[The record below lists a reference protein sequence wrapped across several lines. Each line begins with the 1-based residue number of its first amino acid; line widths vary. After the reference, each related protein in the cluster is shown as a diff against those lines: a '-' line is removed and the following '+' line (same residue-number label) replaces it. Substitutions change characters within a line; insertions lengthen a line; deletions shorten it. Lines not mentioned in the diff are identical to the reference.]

1 MIRFLKSK
9 IAIVAAMALLAGS
22 AAPIL
27 CAQQPQPREPLAEAI
42 RQITSRPVFRHARF
56 GIEFYSLDTNQPIYQ
71 LKAQELFTPASTTKL
86 LTEGA
91 ALELLGPDFRFHTRV
106 YRAGPVDPGGT
117 LEGDLVL
124 VASGDPNLSQRIQP
138 NGTLAF
144 ENDDHC
150 YGGPPVPGDPLMVIR
165 QIAAQ
170 VAAHGIRQIAG
181 RVLVD
186 TSLFPEGRR
195 ERGTQTV
202 ISPIVVNDNL
212 VDVTASPGAS
222 VGAPVNLAI
231 SPVTGYVHF
240 VNQATTGPAN
250 SEPDLEWGSD
260 VAGADGSR
268 TVALT
273 GTLPLGKPAVRV
285 PYAVPQPSRFA
296 EFALVEAL
304 REQGVVV
311 TASSGGPPP
320 DFKQLA
326 AQYTPQNLV
335 AEHTSPPLSEDAKI
349 TLKVSQNLHASLVP
363 YLLGAVVGHA
373 AANIDQAGF
382 GLERGFLQ
390 RLGLDLSGASQSDG
404 EGGDRADYFTP
415 DFIARYLA
423 AMRREP
429 VYPELLAGLP
439 ILGRDGTLA
448 DIQKSSPAA
457 GRVFAK
463 TGTFDA
469 EDLLNLNDMVT
480 GKGLA
485 GYMTTA
491 DGRHLTFAIYAN
503 EVAVSNQPGSIDS
516 IVGEALG
523 EIAAAA
529 YLDPP

>member
-1 MIRFLKSK
+1 MIYNLKNK
-9 IAIVAAMALLAGS
+9 MALVAAAALVAGL
-22 AAPIL
+22 AAPVL
-27 CAQQPQPREPLAEAI
+27 RAQQTQPREPLAKAI

-71 LKAQELFTPASTTKL
+71 LNAQELFTPASTTKL

-91 ALELLGPDFRFHTRV
+91 AIEMLGPDYRFHTRV
-106 YRAGPVDPGGT
+106 YRTGPVDPGGT

-186 TSLFPEGRR
+186 TSLFPEGQR
-195 ERGTQTV
+195 ERGTRTV

-212 VDVTASPGAS
+212 VDVAAAPGAS
-222 VGAPVNLAI
+222 IGAPVTLAI
-231 SPVTGYVHF
+231 SPATGYAHF
-240 VNQATTGPAN
+240 VNQATTGPVD
-250 SEPDLEWGSD
+250 SEPNLEWGGD
-260 VAGADGSR
+260 ITGADGSH

-273 GTLPLGKPAVRV
+273 GTLPLGKPAVRI

-311 TASSGGPPP
+311 TAGSGGPPP
-320 DFKQLA
+320 DFKRLA
-326 AQYTPQNLV
+326 TQYTPQNLV
-335 AEHTSPPLSEDAKI
+335 AEHTSPPLSEDVKV
-349 TLKVSQNLHASLVP
+349 TLKVSQNLHASLMP
-363 YLLGAVVGHA
+363 FILGAVAGHA
-373 AANIDQAGF
+373 TANIDQSGF
-382 GLERGFLQ
+382 DLERGFLQ

-415 DFIARYLA
+415 DFMAHYLA

-429 VYPELLAGLP
+429 VYPALLAGLP

-448 DIQKSSPAA
+448 DIQKDSPAA

-469 EDLLNLNDMVT
+469 EDLLNRNDMVT

-485 GYMTTA
+485 GIMTTA
-491 DGRHLTFAIYAN
+491 DGRHLVFAIYVN
-503 EVAVSNQPGSIDS
+503 EVAVSNQPGSIDH
-516 IVGEALG
+516 VAGEALG

-529 YLDPP
+529 YLDSP